1 MKGKSKE
8 YFNYGRDMGTNPAKV
23 NLDTGEI
30 SLNPLLWDSLSSEE
44 RIIILNHEK
53 GHLVNDNANES
64 EADKYL
70 IDKYGVT
77 TENLIKIAKTISK
90 FIANDEKSTLR
101 KKELLK
107 NLLAKSQELEVN
119 EREAYWTQWALP
131 LAESLFNIGA
141 SIMPSLFPT
150 KSAWQNMKMSQ
161 KRALIEST
169 YFEEA
174 YKTYKLNSGNWNSV
188 ISSHTKN
195 LNKVWQT
202 FAKNGLF
209 ENGNSQVDMNPNSF
223 FQSNGGVDINSVKQA
238 IESRYSQE
246 PMISKFI
253 SSYVFRILAIG
264 LIAFI
269 LFKLITRK
277 K

>member
-1 MKGKSKE
+1 MKGKSTE
-8 YFNYGRDMGTNPAKV
+8 YFNYGNDMGDNPAKV

-64 EADKYL
+64 QADKYL

-77 TENLIKIAKTISK
+77 TENLIKIAETISK
-90 FIANDEKSTLR
+90 FIPTDERSRQR

-107 NLLAKSQELEVN
+107 NLLAKSQELEDG
-119 EREAYWTQWALP
+119 ERNAFWLQWAIP
-131 LAESLFNIGA
+131 LTQSLLGIGA
-141 SIMPSLFPT
+141 VLMPSLFPT
-150 KSAWQNMKMSQ
+150 KSAWQNMSMSQ

-188 ISSHTKN
+188 IGSHTKN

-209 ENGNSQVDMNPNSF
+209 ENGSNQADINPGSF
-223 FQSNGGVDINSVKQA
+223 FQLNGGADPNAMKES
-238 IESRYSQE
+238 IELRYSQE
-246 PMISKFI
+246 SAISKFI
-253 SSYVFRILAIG
+253 GSYIFRVVAICFVVFVG
-264 LIAFI
+264 
-269 LFKLITRK
+269 FKLITRK